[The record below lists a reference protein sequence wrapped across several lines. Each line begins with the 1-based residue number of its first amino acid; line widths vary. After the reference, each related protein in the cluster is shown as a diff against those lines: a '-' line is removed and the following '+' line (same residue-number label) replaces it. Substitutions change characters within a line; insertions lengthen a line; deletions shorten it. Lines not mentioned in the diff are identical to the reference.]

1 METGMKLR
9 KKIIS
14 IQASAVE
21 ISRARMWLRPGGLVA
36 TPGLTAQLEA
46 GW

>member
-1 METGMKLR
+1 MAP
-9 KKIIS
+9 S
-14 IQASAVE
+14 WQAGAHLVQAVLC
-21 ISRARMWLRPGGLVA
+21 RMWLGPGGLVA